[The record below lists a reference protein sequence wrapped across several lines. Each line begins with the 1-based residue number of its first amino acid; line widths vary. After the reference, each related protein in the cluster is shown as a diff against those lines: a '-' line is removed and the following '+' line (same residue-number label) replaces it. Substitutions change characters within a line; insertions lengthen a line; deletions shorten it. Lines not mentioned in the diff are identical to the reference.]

1 MTSIN
6 KHNIIKKYFVYFLLL
21 SIINLIGCYSFETIR
36 GIEIKNELERDN
48 RRELT
53 ILTKDYKKY
62 QFDSFMYTVVN
73 DSLIGTGT
81 LLRLNKEIPFQ
92 GKIAV
97 IDITDIEFKNTNIIG
112 SIGMILG
119 VITVFGLIIIV
130 IAISSDKYS

>member
-1 MTSIN
+1 MISIN
-6 KHNIIKKYFVYFLLL
+6 KHDIIKKYLVYFLLL
-21 SIINLIGCYSFETIR
+21 SIINFIGCYSFETIR
-36 GIEIKNELERDN
+36 GTEIKNELERDN
-48 RRELT
+48 RRDLT
-53 ILTKDYKKY
+53 IVTKDYKEY

-73 DSLIGTGT
+73 DSLLGTGT
-81 LLRLNKEIPFQ
+81 LLRLNKEIPYQ

-97 IDITDIEFKNTNIIG
+97 NDITDIEFKNTNIIG